1 MSRRASLARPLPLV
15 RPGDVE
21 IHPSHGRLATT
32 DVARDGG
39 EMIRHHSRRSA
50 QARSWTPKAACA
62 AAAACAA
69 LALTPDA
76 ARAQCGAAP
85 ELPTFGEL
93 GLLGFRFD
101 LAEQVGLNAH
111 HVVGKTATWSN
122 LQPDGVN
129 FNASKLLELDR
140 EIKQAMSNGMKA
152 VTLRVRPGGG
162 GLEPFAGSS
171 SSWPVDLTT
180 YSSKDGEW
188 LGPRNGAALESQTS
202 FPPKILTRDEAGHTS
217 PWYEFVR
224 ALAIRYNGCT
234 PDPDPDFLGS
244 KLPRVD
250 FWSTIHESDS
260 KGFWYGTSK
269 DMFGGV
275 GGDSA
280 VGLQPSF
287 YRAVKAG
294 NPAAVVTSGGPSSQ
308 TLGYYMTFAKAQ
320 QAGNKYTIAVRNWG
334 KSFFHTS
341 IALQA
346 VFNTYPNDDAGLYNH
361 YATDLNE
368 LRSRNMVDAMFTET
382 ADDYYDVVAAHFYDN
397 PLMEEELLAFLETR
411 ERVAKPLWLSEVG
424 FVNQSSTFTT
434 ADQARWL
441 IQKMVIAVANG
452 VQHTTYSPIMS
463 SPTAPTFAP
472 LFDGLPG
479 NPGWRPAAYAA
490 QLVDNA
496 IDEASGYTFVRK
508 RSVNGVT
515 FYEFAHDDGVHHQ
528 AFGWHPS
535 ASASV
540 DLRGTFAIPAGTPI
554 DIQDYQG
561 QALWSASTDSTY
573 DVGMSPVLIQW
584 SGSAGP
590 GCGRVA
596 DTAQPWGAVLGTVVL
611 ALPIL
616 LRAVR
621 NVRRPAVAR
630 VPVR

>member
-1 MSRRASLARPLPLV
+1 M
-15 RPGDVE
+15 E

-69 LALTPDA
+69 LTLTPDA

-93 GLLGFRFD
+93 GVLGFRFD
-101 LAEQVGLNAH
+101 LAEQLGLNAH
-111 HVVGKTATWSN
+111 HVVGKTAAWSN

-129 FNASKLLELDR
+129 FSTAKLLELDR
-140 EIKQAMSNGMKA
+140 EIRQAMSNGMKA

-162 GLEPFAGSS
+162 GLEPFAGDSAN
-171 SSWPVDLTT
+171 WPVDLAAYT
-180 YSSKDGEW
+180 SKDGEW
-188 LGPRNGAALESQTS
+188 LGPRNGAALESMTS

-234 PDPDPDFLGS
+234 PDPDPDFLGRN
-244 KLPRVD
+244 LPRVD
-250 FWSTIHESDS
+250 FWSTVHEADS

-275 GGDSA
+275 GGDPA

-320 QAGNKYTIAVRNWG
+320 QAGNRYTTTVRNWG

-341 IALQA
+341 VALQA

-368 LRSRNMVDAMFTET
+368 LRSRNMIDAMFSET

-397 PLMEEELLAFLETR
+397 PLMEEELIAFLEAR
-411 ERVAKPLWLSEVG
+411 ERVTKPLWLSEVG
-424 FVNQSSTFTT
+424 FVNQSSTFST

-490 QLVDNA
+490 QLADNA
-496 IDEASGYTFVRK
+496 IDEASGYSFVRK
-508 RSVNGVT
+508 RTANGVT
-515 FYEFAHDDGVHHQ
+515 FYEFAHDDGVRHQ

-540 DLRGTFAIPAGTPI
+540 DLRGTFAIPAGSPI
-554 DIQDYQG
+554 DIDDYQG
-561 QALWSASTDSTY
+561 QAVWTESTDSSFE
-573 DVGMSPVLIQW
+573 VGTSPVLIRW
-584 SGSAGP
+584 SGAAAGP

-596 DTAQPWGAVLGTVVL
+596 DPAQPWNVLIGTIVL

-616 LRAVR
+616 LRNAGRRARRAPGRVIVR
-621 NVRRPAVAR
+621 
-630 VPVR
+630 